1 MLNLQ
6 SKFGQ
11 KLMTIGNWVAAL
23 VTINLVWFVINL
35 PVLIML
41 ILSFTLPLNQTYAVT
56 MSLVAVMLVAFTM
69 PATTAVYHA
78 VHQWQTTDSGS
89 FIKPTWQAY
98 LQALMHWQPNLL
110 GAVLASG
117 WLILLRTTT
126 GNVMLHMA
134 TLVYGLV
141 LLTVWNGWNYSQ
153 FEHQS
158 LLGLLI
164 AHPVKLV
171 LSAVVTVI
179 LFALNFELRLIFFIL
194 LFSMALAALA
204 TYRLF
209 NPRRATTDVTDNQLT
224 K

>member
-41 ILSFTLPLNQTYAVT
+41 ILSFTLPLNQMYAVT
-56 MSLVAVMLVAFTM
+56 MTLVTIMLVAFTM
-69 PATTAVYHA
+69 PATTAAYHA
-78 VHQWQTTDSGS
+78 VHEWQTTDSGS
-89 FIKPTWQAY
+89 FIKVTWHAY

-110 GAVLASG
+110 GAVFASG

-126 GNVMLHMA
+126 GNVMLHVA

-153 FEHQS
+153 FEKQS
-158 LLGLLI
+158 LLALMV

-171 LSAVVTVI
+171 LSAVATVI
-179 LFALNFELRLIFFIL
+179 LFALNFELHLIFFIL
-194 LFSMALAALA
+194 LFSMSLAALA

-209 NPRRATTDVTDNQLT
+209 NPRSLT
-224 K
+224 KDATEQQS